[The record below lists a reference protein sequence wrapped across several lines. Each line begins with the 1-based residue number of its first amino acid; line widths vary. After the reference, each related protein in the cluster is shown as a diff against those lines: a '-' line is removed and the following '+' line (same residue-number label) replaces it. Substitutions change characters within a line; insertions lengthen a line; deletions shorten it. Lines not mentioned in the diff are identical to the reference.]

1 MVDCLNF
8 AVTDPPAAVGSAT
21 TFTDASRVLGAF
33 REFSAR
39 SPIKVLELSVFFVVH
54 PIRPNARRVM
64 RLIRL
69 IAVCCLLF
77 AVCTDFISI
86 VISPISLFQK
96 SHSCSLL
103 IRCICLWQILF
114 YCQAYPSEFL
124 RMVIPLLFFSLHL

>member
-77 AVCTDFISI
+77 AVCCLHRFYFHCDFSNQFISKESFLFSFDSMHLFMADPFLLSS
-86 VISPISLFQK
+86 IS
-96 SHSCSLL
+96 
-103 IRCICLWQILF
+103 
-114 YCQAYPSEFL
+114 
-124 RMVIPLLFFSLHL
+124 V

>member
-69 IAVCCLLF
+69 IAVCCLLRF
-77 AVCTDFISI
+77 YFHCDFSNQFISKESFLFSFDSMHLFMADPFLLSS
-86 VISPISLFQK
+86 IS
-96 SHSCSLL
+96 
-103 IRCICLWQILF
+103 
-114 YCQAYPSEFL
+114 
-124 RMVIPLLFFSLHL
+124 V